1 MTKAELIEALAKRQ
15 IHLNK
20 SDIDSAVDCILGH
33 ISEALTANQ
42 RIEIRGF
49 GAFSLRYRAPRRGR
63 NPFSGEILNLPGA
76 YSVYFKPGKELRQKI
91 DESRFNCPIVIKNVT
106 RT

>member
-1 MTKAELIEALAKRQ
+1 M
-15 IHLNK
+15 
-20 SDIDSAVDCILGH
+20 
-33 ISEALTANQ
+33 
-42 RIEIRGF
+42 
-49 GAFSLRYRAPRRGR
+49 
-63 NPFSGEILNLPGA
+63 LNLPAA